1 MSKPLNTQTSMTE
14 SILLQLPLRVALGGI
29 FMYAAYNKIPAI
41 QSFAEA
47 IKGFGVLD
55 SETHPELIIIA
66 AFVIP
71 WFELLAGLMLVLGLR
86 ARSAALGIGLLL
98 IMFIAGLLHVIFSDV
113 DADCSCF
120 GDANMVCG
128 SSVGWCQVIRNLI
141 MLIPAA
147 YLIWRGPGRVAL
159 DQLCGKPD
167 QNPPAPPSNTPPTI
181 QYDDSAP
188 RMVDHDAARA

>member
-1 MSKPLNTQTSMTE
+1 MNKALNPQTSMTK

-29 FMYAAYNKIPAI
+29 FMYAAYNKIPAV

-55 SETHPELIIIA
+55 SETHSELIIIA

-86 ARSAALGIGLLL
+86 SRSAALGIGLLL
-98 IMFIAGLLHVIFSDV
+98 VMFIGGLLNVIFSGI

-120 GDANMVCG
+120 GDSNLVCG
-128 SSVGWCQVIRNLI
+128 SSVGWCQVIRNVVL
-141 MLIPAA
+141 LIPAG

-159 DQLCGKPD
+159 DQLCDKPD
-167 QNPPAPPSNTPPTI
+167 QIPPASSPTI

-188 RMVDHDAARA
+188 RKVDHDAVRV